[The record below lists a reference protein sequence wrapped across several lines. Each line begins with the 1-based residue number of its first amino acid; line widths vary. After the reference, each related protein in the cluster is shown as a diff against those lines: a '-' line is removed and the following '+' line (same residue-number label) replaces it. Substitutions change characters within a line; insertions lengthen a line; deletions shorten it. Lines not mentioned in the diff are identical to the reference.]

1 MNEKENRP
9 VKKVKRVPRQQPGNH
24 PPMHK
29 DNVVLES
36 LAVVWNNVMHEV
48 LLPSLRDMLFE
59 AVTEGAN
66 RVIYKEGTRTRS
78 SAAKH
83 KGGHTNYN
91 SISKG
96 PRFSKKDQNMMMFD
110 RLTFDTRAEA
120 QQVLDD
126 LYSAISQYGA
136 LTVAEFYD
144 TAGFTSTRFTDEN
157 WGWISLRGSRVIRA
171 KDGFALQL
179 PDPIPLD

>member
-1 MNEKENRP
+1 MKEKEPKP
-9 VKKVKRVPRQQPGNH
+9 VKKVKRVPRNQPGQY
-24 PPMHK
+24 PPIHK

-36 LAVVWNNVMHEV
+36 LSIVWENVMHEV
-48 LLPSLRDMLFE
+48 LLPSLKDMLFE

-78 SAAKH
+78 TTART
-83 KGGHTNYN
+83 KGGRTNYN
-91 SISKG
+91 AISKG
-96 PRFSKKDQNMMMFD
+96 PRFTKKDQNMMLFD

-126 LYSAISQYGA
+126 LYSAISQYGV

-144 TAGFTSTRFTDEN
+144 TAGFTSNRFTDEN
-157 WGWISLRGSRVIRA
+157 WGWISLRGSRVIRVN
-171 KDGFALQL
+171 DGFAVQL
-179 PDPIPLD
+179 PDPVPLD